1 MKKII
6 LLLGICF
13 CISGVYAQRFESKPI
28 DDGDSFE
35 IRNKSFNKLFGEM
48 FVPEKLAPLVKEKKK
63 TEKRAEWRDKCAKR
77 LITDKLK
84 QVLREVGETEGG
96 GLWVTFY
103 IDETGN
109 VLTVQFMASS
119 TVYVKLPAK
128 VLKELYNMAMK
139 EKFDPS
145 CYDFNNQRTYAVDG
159 FDLMKRAVGIDS
171 TKKTTGA

>member
-13 CISGVYAQRFESKPI
+13 WISGVYGQRFEANPM
-28 DDGDSFE
+28 DDGNSFE
-35 IRNKSFNKLFGEM
+35 IRIKNFNKLFGEL
-48 FVPEKLAPLVKEKKK
+48 FVPEKLAPLSKDKQK
-63 TEKRAEWRDKCAKR
+63 TEQRAEWRGKCANR
-77 LITDKLK
+77 LMSDKLK
-84 QVLREVGETEGG
+84 QILTEVAETVGG

-128 VLKELYNMAMK
+128 ILKELYHAALK

-145 CYDFNNQRTYAVDG
+145 CYNFSDMHVYAVDG
-159 FDLMKRAVGIDS
+159 FDLMKRAVG
-171 TKKTTGA
+171 K

>member
-1 MKKII
+1 MKKIM

-13 CISGVYAQRFESKPI
+13 CITGVYAQRFESKPI

-35 IRNKSFNKLFGEM
+35 IRIKNFNKLFGEM
-48 FVPEKLAPLVKEKKK
+48 FLPEKLAPLSKKKEK
-63 TEKRAEWRDKCAKR
+63 TEKRAEWRNNCAKR

-84 QVLREVGETEGG
+84 QVLKEVGETEGG

-103 IDETGN
+103 IDANGN
-109 VLTVQFMASS
+109 VLTVQFLASS

-128 VLKELYNMAMK
+128 ILKELYNMAMK

-159 FDLMKRAVGIDS
+159 FDLMKRAVSMDL
-171 TKKTTGA
+171 TKNMTGV